1 MLRMKSRKKERSLKF
16 NTIKNLQME
25 FLEEMLLQE
34 EVVEVWANLDKIKVL
49 KDMRIK
55 I

>member
-1 MLRMKSRKKERSLKF
+1 MLRMKSRKKEQSPKF
-16 NTIKNLQME
+16 NTIKSQQME
-25 FLEEMLLQE
+25 FLEEMPLQE
-34 EVVEVWANLDKIKVL
+34 EEVEVWANLDRIKVL